1 MDKRV
6 IVGLVKSKTI
16 TGILSDGEI
25 VLIQKELEKFKG
37 QKVRITIEPVS

>member
-6 IVGLVKSKTI
+6 IIGMVKSQTV
-16 TGILSDGEI
+16 TGIVSDGKSI
-25 VLIQKELEKFKG
+25 LIQKELEKFKG